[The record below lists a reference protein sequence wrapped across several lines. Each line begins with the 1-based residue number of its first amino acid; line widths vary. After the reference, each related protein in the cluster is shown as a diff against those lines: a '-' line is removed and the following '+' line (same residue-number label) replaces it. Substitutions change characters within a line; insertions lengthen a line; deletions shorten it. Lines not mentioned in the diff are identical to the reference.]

1 MKLYEIAVV
10 LLGGAVWAAITTV
23 LGLPSVVSFIGGLV
37 IGWGVARYFGRL
49 RG

>member
-10 LLGGAVWAAITTV
+10 LLGGAVWAAITTA
-23 LGLPSVVSFIGGLV
+23 LGLPPVVSFIGGLV

>member
-1 MKLYEIAVV
+1 MKIREIAAI
-10 LLGGAVWAAITTV
+10 LIGAVIWAAITTA
-23 LGLPSVVSFIGGLV
+23 LGLPPIVAFIGGLV

>member
-1 MKLYEIAVV
+1 MKIWEIAAI
-10 LLGGAVWAAITTV
+10 LIGAIVWAAITTA
-23 LGLPSVVSFIGGLV
+23 LGLPPVVSFIGGLV

>member
-1 MKLYEIAVV
+1 MKLYEIAIT
-10 LLGGAVWAAITTV
+10 LLCWAAWAAIATA
-23 LGLPSVVSFIGGLV
+23 LELSPIAAFIGGLV